1 MSAGARSAALPPLLP
16 QPRRVRPLT
25 GGFQLRPQV
34 PIVLLE
40 RSDAGDFASACAL
53 RDAFAERCGIRLPI
67 ETHAR
72 TGDLGPRLELSRQ
85 GVAGDAYRI
94 VVREEGVQASASGPS
109 GLRYA
114 VETLRQLAPRRA
126 RLPGCEIE
134 DSPDFP
140 HRGLMLDVSRGK
152 VPTLATLRGLVD
164 LCVRLKFNVL
174 MLYTEHTFRFRRH
187 PEIGRDAS
195 PLDAMQMR
203 ELDAYAAERHVEL
216 IPTLQSLG
224 HMQHV
229 LALPRYAGLAETE
242 RRWTISPAD
251 PGTYALLGDL
261 YDEYLPNFRSL
272 RFNANCDEPWDLAL
286 GKSAE
291 RALQVG
297 KAGVYL
303 DHVRRVRDLA
313 ARHRKRTMIWGDVVH
328 ANPERIPEIDRDLV
342 LLDWWY
348 EAAHDYDRV
357 RAFAD
362 NGIEFW
368 VCPGT
373 SSWNCLFPRVQNS
386 LENIARYAD
395 AGRRHG
401 AQGLVVTD
409 WGDFGHYNLQGFSW
423 LGYAFAAQQAWSGE
437 APADRFERAF
447 SRVLFDDES
456 GESARLYQ
464 ALGALHDAGFPLF
477 NASPLQALYFDDLGP
492 MHFSARAKRTA
503 LQRTRAGLIRTR
515 ARLVAGA
522 HRFQLEALTHD
533 ELLLAADTS
542 LLACTKGLA
551 ALELLA
557 WRRRPE
563 SLSAARRRALAAR
576 LERLSVEQAALG
588 RRLQRLWLERS
599 APSNFEIT
607 AQRLRTSIRS
617 LRSEARSLR
626 RGKPSP

>member
-1 MSAGARSAALPPLLP
+1 LPGSFRL
-16 QPRRVRPLT
+16 
-25 GGFQLRPQV
+25 GPQV
-34 PIVLLE
+34 PIVLAE
-40 RSDAGDFASACAL
+40 GSDAGDFASACAL
-53 RDAFAERCGIRLPI
+53 RDAFAERCGLRLPI

-72 TGDLGPRLELSRQ
+72 RGDLGPRVELSRQ
-85 GVAGDAYRI
+85 GATGDGYRI
-94 VVREEGVQASASGPS
+94 LVREQSVELSAAGPP

-114 VETLRQLAPRRA
+114 VETLRQLTPQGTWIA
-126 RLPGCEIE
+126 GCEIE
-134 DSPDFP
+134 DAPDFP

-152 VPTLATLRGLVD
+152 VPTPATLRRLVD

-187 PEIGRDAS
+187 PEIGADAS
-195 PLDAMQMR
+195 PLDALQMR

-216 IPTLQSLG
+216 VPTLQSLG

-229 LALPRYAGLAETE
+229 LALPRYAHLAETE

-251 PGTYALLGDL
+251 PGTYELLRDL
-261 YDEYLPNFRSL
+261 YDEYLPNFSSC

-286 GKSAE
+286 GRSAE
-291 RALQVG
+291 RAQEVG

-313 ARHRKRTMIWGDVVH
+313 ASHGKRTMIWGDVVH
-328 ANPERIPEIDRDLV
+328 AHPERIPEIDRDLV

-357 RAFAD
+357 RAFAT

-373 SSWNCLFPRVQNS
+373 SSWNSLFPRLRNS

-401 AQGLVVTD
+401 ARGLVVTD

-423 LGYAFAAQQAWSGE
+423 FGYAFAAQQAWSG
-437 APADRFERAF
+437 AVPDGHFERAF

-456 GESARLYQ
+456 GETARLYQ
-464 ALGALHDAGFPLF
+464 ELGALHDAGFPLF
-477 NASPLQALYFDDLGP
+477 NASPLQALYFDDLRP
-492 MHFSARAKRTA
+492 MHFSARANRSTLRRT
-503 LQRTRAGLIRTR
+503 LSGLTR
-515 ARLVAGA
+515 ARARIA
-522 HRFQLEALTHD
+522 AARERFRLERLTQD

-557 WRRRPE
+557 WRRRPG
-563 SLSAARRRALAAR
+563 SLTPPKRRALAAR
-576 LERLSVEQAALG
+576 LERLAVGQAALG
-588 RRLQRLWLERS
+588 RRLRRLWLSRS
-599 APSNFEIT
+599 ARSNFEIT
-607 AQRLRTSIRS
+607 ERRLRASIAS
-617 LRSEARSLR
+617 LRAEARSLR
-626 RGKPSP
+626 LGKPSVPPPAPGP